1 MIPRYLF
8 CTKHLNL
15 PPLVLHHAHLIRVLL
30 GGKVCL
36 WHNTTFLGRQK
47 LGTTMA
53 FFGETS
59 LGAVIF
65 CISSSIFD
73 EFVTFLNLHC
83 GKSRPDQRINSA
95 RTSAICTQ
103 EVPGWSDVLRSKAI
117 PMSSYNSIET
127 LSDWL
132 VKKTQKKS
140 WFSQR
145 HFFPRTYGVIFSR
158 QNIQFHNTNHSNLQ
172 TVFPETRR
180 VKMLHLWKYHY
191 INMRPLVAWSFKL
204 G

>member
-65 CISSSIFD
+65 CISSSIFA
-73 EFVTFLNLHC
+73 EFLTFLNLHC

-103 EVPGWSDVLRSKAI
+103 EVPGWSVMTRSQPFRCHLTKALKPKPWVI
-117 PMSSYNSIET
+117 G
-127 LSDWL
+127 WW
-132 VKKTQKKS
+132 KKTDKS

-145 HFFPRTYGVIFSR
+145 RFFPRTRGENCR
-158 QNIQFHNTNHSNLQ
+158 QNIRFTTYHSNLQ
-172 TVFPETRR
+172 TVFPETRCKDASP
-180 VKMLHLWKYHY
+180 VEVPLHQHEAPW
-191 INMRPLVAWSFKL
+191 
-204 G
+204 

>member
-1 MIPRYLF
+1 MVIASQPPTQQTPPQEEEEEEEQQQQHAKECTNANMIPRYLF

-65 CISSSIFD
+65 CISSSIFG
-73 EFVTFLNLHC
+73 EFLTFLNLHC

-103 EVPGWSDVLRSKAI
+103 EVPGWSVMTRSQPFRCHLTKALK
-117 PMSSYNSIET
+117 P
-127 LSDWL
+127 
-132 VKKTQKKS
+132 K
-140 WFSQR
+140 
-145 HFFPRTYGVIFSR
+145 P
-158 QNIQFHNTNHSNLQ
+158 
-172 TVFPETRR
+172 
-180 VKMLHLWKYHY
+180 
-191 INMRPLVAWSFKL
+191 
-204 G
+204 